1 MRSGR
6 RVNLAVAMVATEQRR
21 AVALLKEAADII
33 YEELYAAGEDD
44 VNGDPNLLAHA
55 RTHERIVAF
64 LKSIGQAAEYGEL
77 P

>member
-1 MRSGR
+1 MTAKRP
-6 RVNLAVAMVATEQRR
+6 VNLAVSLVANEQRR
-21 AVALLKEAADII
+21 AIALLKEAADII
-33 YEELYAAGEDD
+33 YEELYAAGADD
-44 VNGDPNLLAHA
+44 VNEHPTLSSHA

>member
-1 MRSGR
+1 VSARK
-6 RVNLAVAMVATEQRR
+6 VALTVGMVAKEQRR

-33 YEELYAAGEDD
+33 YEELYSAGAEDVD
-44 VNGDPNLLAHA
+44 AHPTLSAHA